1 VNTGEPWPSLETA
14 RSRVLEIQV
23 KLHWRA
29 GEDHARRFDDLY
41 NLVADPAF
49 LVVAWERVR
58 GNRGARS
65 AGVDGRTARAIE
77 QSEGGVEGFLAELR
91 RDLKA
96 RNFCPLPVRQR
107 KIPKANGKVRSLGIP
122 TVRDRVVQA
131 SLKLV
136 LEPILEADFHPVSYG
151 FRPQR
156 RAQDAIE
163 EIRMFAQN
171 NYQWVF
177 EGDIAACFDEIDHSA
192 LMGRLRRRVGDKR
205 VLCLVKAFLKAGLLD
220 EAGHDRE
227 THTGTPQGGIL
238 SPLLANLALSALD
251 DDFVEE
257 WQRIGS
263 TPTDRTWLR
272 RHGLPS
278 YRIVRYADDFV
289 VLVHGT
295 REQAECLWDRVAA
308 TLDTVGLK
316 LAPDKTKVV
325 HIDEG
330 FDFLG
335 FRIKRDVQRGG
346 SKRYIYTYPSRKAVA
361 AIMRKVKEATRL
373 AINGTLAD
381 LLRHLNQVLRSWANH
396 ARHGASSNTFH
407 YLGHYVWLRVG
418 RWLRRK
424 HPHRSWKWLRQR
436 YTRNGWQPEED
447 GIALFNPATI
457 KIVRYRYRGA
467 AIPNPWLRPT
477 TAPETPGLVESRM
490 R

>member
-14 RSRVLEIQV
+14 RARVLEIQV

-29 GEDHARRFDDLY
+29 GEDHVRRFDDLY

-49 LVVAWERVR
+49 LAVAWGRVR

-77 QSEGGVEGFLAELR
+77 QSELGVGGFLAELR

-96 RNFCPLPVRQR
+96 RRFRPLPVRQR
-107 KIPKANGKVRSLGIP
+107 EIPKANGKLRSLGIP

-163 EIRMFAQN
+163 EIRMFTLRG
-171 NYQWVF
+171 YEWIF
-177 EGDIAACFDEIDHSA
+177 EGDIAACFDEIDHTA
-192 LMGRLRRRVGDKR
+192 LLGRLRRRVGDRR
-205 VLCLVKAFLKAGLLD
+205 VLNLVKAFLKAGLLD
-220 EAGHDRE
+220 EAGIDRE
-227 THTGTPQGGIL
+227 TRTGTPQGGIL
-238 SPLLANLALSALD
+238 SPLLANLALAALD
-251 DDFVEE
+251 DHFVDE
-257 WQRIGS
+257 WRQTS
-263 TPTDRTWLR
+263 ATPTDRIRLR
-272 RHGLPS
+272 RHGQPTFRL
-278 YRIVRYADDFV
+278 VRYADDFV

-308 TLDTVGLK
+308 VLDTVGLK
-316 LAPDKTKVV
+316 LAPDKTKIA

-335 FRIKRDVQRGG
+335 FSIKRDVQRGG
-346 SKRYIYTYPSRKAVA
+346 SRRYIYTYPSRKAVA
-361 AIMRKVKEATRL
+361 AIRRKVKEATRQ
-373 AINGTLAD
+373 AINGPLSS
-381 LLRHLNQVLRSWANH
+381 LLRHLNSVLQGWAH
-396 ARHGASSNTFH
+396 YFRHGSSWDTLA
-407 YLGHYVWLRVG
+407 YLGHYTWLRIS
-418 RWLRRK
+418 RWMRRK
-424 HPHRSWKWLRQR
+424 HPRRSWKWLRKR
-436 YTRNGWQPEED
+436 YYPNDRWRPEE
-447 GIALFNPATI
+447 GGVALLNPATI

-467 AIPNPWLRPT
+467 AIPSPWPRPGAT
-477 TAPETPGLVESRM
+477 T
-490 R
+490 